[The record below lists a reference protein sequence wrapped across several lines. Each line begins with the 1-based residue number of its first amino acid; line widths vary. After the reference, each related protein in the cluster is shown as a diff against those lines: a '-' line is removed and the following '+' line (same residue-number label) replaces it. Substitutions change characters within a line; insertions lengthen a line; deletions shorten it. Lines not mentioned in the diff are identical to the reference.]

1 MKKGEFVFRFLS
13 EELVVVLFGEEMTV
27 LNRKKPNDEPIILPS
42 FWYYEA
48 IETFDKR
55 ILN

>member
-1 MKKGEFVFRFLS
+1 MNKSEFIFRFLS
-13 EELVVVLFGEEMTV
+13 NELMVVIFGEEMAV
-27 LNRKKPNDEPIILPS
+27 LKIKEPKKEPINLPS

-48 IETFDKR
+48 IETFNKR